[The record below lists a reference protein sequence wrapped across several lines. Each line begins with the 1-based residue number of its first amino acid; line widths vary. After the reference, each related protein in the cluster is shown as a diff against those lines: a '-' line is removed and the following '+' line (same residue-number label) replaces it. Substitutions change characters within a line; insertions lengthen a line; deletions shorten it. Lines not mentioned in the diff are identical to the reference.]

1 MEDRGLTLQRH
12 FWRMVIDFDGA
23 PPEPVWPEG
32 LHVSTYAAEDDLL
45 AVFRA
50 QEEAFRDHWGFV
62 EQPEEEAFA
71 EWQKWALGR
80 EKFDPALWFL
90 AMDGDEIAGVCL
102 CRRDFSEDA
111 DMGWVGTLGVRKGWR
126 KRGLGLALLQHAFN
140 VFHQEGKLRVGLG
153 VDAASLT
160 GATRLYEKAGM
171 NVARRYDNYEKVVR
185 PGRDIARRD

>member
-1 MEDRGLTLQRH
+1 
-12 FWRMVIDFDGA
+12 
-23 PPEPVWPEG
+23 
-32 LHVSTYAAEDDLL
+32 
-45 AVFRA
+45 
-50 QEEAFRDHWGFV
+50 
-62 EQPEEEAFA
+62 
-71 EWQKWALGR
+71 
-80 EKFDPALWFL
+80 
-90 AMDGDEIAGVCL
+90 MDGDEIAGVCL